1 MAYRAGVAVLDRMI
15 QNDQDVERS
24 KRDQDTLERRARSAD
39 LALLA
44 TGELDIVLAQPADE
58 LPGLLYTRCA
68 EFAKQRKL
76 DEASQAADHLRD
88 LKPATG
94 TQKFLAASG
103 YGLCAVHLAADD
115 EPLSDED
122 AARRQ
127 AFLDQSLACL
137 QEAVDAGYDDLD
149 ELREDDDL
157 VLTRQ
162 LAGYP
167 EIEVRLLTAQRSR
180 LDKQLAD
187 QPDDLAVRR
196 RAAYAAEQ
204 LGLIRQTQQ
213 DWPAARTLFQQAV
226 EHATRVV
233 TANQAAGEEPGWNL
247 GTTHSYLARVA
258 LAQQNL
264 TQAVADYEAGLKA
277 EPDSLSC
284 IGRLE
289 NGRSNWPR
297 GPANSP
303 TGRTPTTSTRWP
315 RHSLKPDSSTR
326 RSNASNRPWRFRTRS
341 TRKNENVSKRGCGCT
356 NPESRIT
363 CRRRCQITRRRW
375 RLSEKG
381 ADPVL
386 PLLLSK
392 PSRSNW

>member
-284 IGRLE
+284 IGRLAWLLATCPDE
-289 NGRSNWPR
+289 SVRDGERAVELATRACELTDWKD
-297 GPANSP
+297 ANHIDTLAAALAEAGQFDEAVKRQQQALEIPDAFDEEERKRVEARLRLYESGKPYHVP
-303 TGRTPTTSTRWP
+303 TPLPNNATPVE
-315 RHSLKPDSSTR
+315 
-326 RSNASNRPWRFRTRS
+326 A
-341 TRKNENVSKRGCGCT
+341 
-356 NPESRIT
+356 I
-363 CRRRCQITRRRW
+363 
-375 RLSEKG
+375 
-381 ADPVL
+381 
-386 PLLLSK
+386 
-392 PSRSNW
+392 